1 MNEKLNWTLYFVT
14 DRRAAGGRS
23 LVDVTRAAI
32 QGGATAVQLRD
43 KSGSTRKMLEL
54 GRVVLELTRAAGV
67 PLIVNDRVDLA
78 LTLGADGVHVGQDDL
93 PADEVRK
100 LIGPERILG
109 VSVSTLEEA
118 RRAVL
123 DGADYLGAGDVFGT
137 PSKLDAGPPIG
148 LERLAKIAR
157 AVPLPVVGIGGIT
170 EANAAS
176 VTQAGAAGVAVI
188 SAIVGSPNPGAA
200 AQRLYKI
207 LVRNSAQKRSIS

>member
-1 MNEKLNWTLYFVT
+1 
-14 DRRAAGGRS
+14 
-23 LVDVTRAAI
+23 
-32 QGGATAVQLRD
+32 
-43 KSGSTRKMLEL
+43 MLEL

-78 LTLGADGVHVGQDDL
+78 LILGADGVHVGQDDL

-100 LIGPERILG
+100 LIGPDRILG

-148 LERLAKIAR
+148 LERLAKIAQ

-176 VTQAGAAGVAVI
+176 VIQAGAAGVAVI

-207 LVRNSAQKRSIS
+207 LVRNSAQKRSMS